1 MIRVSERNEFNVKC
15 DQRVQYMRL
24 EVLMVSWDTV
34 PYYAYDLVD
43 RYQHFEGTC
52 CLHLE
57 CLKKKIYT
65 LKMDALGLPQM
76 LVPVPLWRL
85 RQHLHTKY
93 WYLPTKLHGVISQET
108 VILKKF
114 IVSITQIYKTLK
126 RKISNIGYI
135 IGNNLYLMNSF
146 M

>member
-1 MIRVSERNEFNVKC
+1 MSLMWNAIREFSIWDLRFSWSRGTQCHIMHMILLTGTSILKEPAACILSVSR
-15 DQRVQYMRL
+15 
-24 EVLMVSWDTV
+24 
-34 PYYAYDLVD
+34 
-43 RYQHFEGTC
+43 
-52 CLHLE
+52 
-57 CLKKKIYT
+57 KKIYT

-114 IVSITQIYKTLK
+114 SVSITQIYKTLK